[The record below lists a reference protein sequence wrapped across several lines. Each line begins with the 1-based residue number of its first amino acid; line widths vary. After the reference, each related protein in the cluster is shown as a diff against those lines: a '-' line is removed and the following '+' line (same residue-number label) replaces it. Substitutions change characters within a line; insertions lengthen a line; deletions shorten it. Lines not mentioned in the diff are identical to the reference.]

1 MINPIIS
8 GTVERHGA
16 ELKRLSL
23 KIHKC
28 PELGLEE
35 FNACKW
41 QTELLKRMGFEV
53 RSPYCGLR
61 TAYFAKSGKGDPVFC
76 FLAEYDA
83 LPEMGHACGHNL
95 ICSAAIGAGKALAET
110 LKKEKIPGTVIVMGT
125 PAEEGK
131 GGKVQLLSKNGFDNI
146 DAVIMAHPLYRTQ
159 PWHGFLSVERF
170 NVSFHGKSSHAAN
183 SPDKGRN
190 ALDAAMLLFQ
200 GINAWRQHL
209 PESSRIH
216 GIITSGGAA
225 PNIIPDFS
233 SCGFYLR
240 AEKETGMKE
249 MIRRFRDI
257 AKGAALMTGTS
268 CEIKNGGEGYKSG
281 KINKT
286 LNDEYFRV
294 TEELGMNPVM
304 TERGGRASS
313 DFGDV
318 SQLIPGTH
326 VYFGISPKEKPPL
339 HSAKFAEAAKSDYA
353 LNTMLKASKAMAQ
366 IGYRFFTDPD
376 FRKGIREDFRK
387 NP

>member
-1 MINPIIS
+1 
-8 GTVERHGA
+8 
-16 ELKRLSL
+16 
-23 KIHKC
+23 
-28 PELGLEE
+28 
-35 FNACKW
+35 
-41 QTELLKRMGFEV
+41 
-53 RSPYCGLR
+53 
-61 TAYFAKSGKGDPVFC
+61 
-76 FLAEYDA
+76 
-83 LPEMGHACGHNL
+83 
-95 ICSAAIGAGKALAET
+95 
-110 LKKEKIPGTVIVMGT
+110 
-125 PAEEGK
+125 
-131 GGKVQLLSKNGFDNI
+131 
-146 DAVIMAHPLYRTQ
+146 
-159 PWHGFLSVERF
+159 
-170 NVSFHGKSSHAAN
+170 
-183 SPDKGRN
+183 
-190 ALDAAMLLFQ
+190 MLLFQ